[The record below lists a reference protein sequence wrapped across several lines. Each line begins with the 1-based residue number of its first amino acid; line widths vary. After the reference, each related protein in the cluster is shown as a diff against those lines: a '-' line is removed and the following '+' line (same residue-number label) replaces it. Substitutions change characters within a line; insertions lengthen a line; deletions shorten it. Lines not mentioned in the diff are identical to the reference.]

1 MAVPPK
7 KEFAFLD
14 AMMSS
19 CQSVDG
25 TGGAFAPILLQTAP
39 RIWLVLRL
47 ISIAYEKTA
56 KAMQLRAGRD
66 SPAPASSPRYVKRHF
81 EALPEYIVPLHCR
94 AAMHTLP
101 DPAGFD
107 PVYPFFSA
115 VQTAIYATRLE

>member
-1 MAVPPK
+1 MLSSYFS
-7 KEFAFLD
+7 EFFLLWYNAF
-14 AMMSS
+14 
-19 CQSVDG
+19 
-25 TGGAFAPILLQTAP
+25 
-39 RIWLVLRL
+39 
-47 ISIAYEKTA
+47 
-56 KAMQLRAGRD
+56 
-66 SPAPASSPRYVKRHF
+66 PASSPRYVKRHF